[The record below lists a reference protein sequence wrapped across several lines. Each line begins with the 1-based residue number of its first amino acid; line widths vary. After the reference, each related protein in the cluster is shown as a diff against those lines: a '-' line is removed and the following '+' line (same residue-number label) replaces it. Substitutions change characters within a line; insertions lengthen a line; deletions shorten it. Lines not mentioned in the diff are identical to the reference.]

1 MRHVLG
7 PLLVILAGL
16 VVWEALH
23 LGVANSSL
31 PSPLETLRQM
41 GVLLGDPTFWKQA
54 GQTFYAFAVAVV
66 LSTAAGITLG
76 VLLGMKRLAGEVA
89 EPILVNLYSLPKV
102 TLYPLVLLIFGLGIS
117 ARIAF
122 GIMHGLI
129 PLTLFTMNAILQLK
143 PVYRRSAAVMG
154 LTSWQTAVSVILPA
168 ILPQVITG
176 ARLGV
181 SLCLLGVLIGEM
193 FASRNGLGYMVT
205 HAMERGDMPSVLA
218 VALLIA
224 IVALVANGLLLALDR
239 SRRPS

>member
-7 PLLVILAGL
+7 PFLVLLAGL
-16 VVWEALH
+16 VAWEILH
-23 LGVANSSL
+23 LVVANSSL
-31 PSPLETLRQM
+31 PSPLETFGAI
-41 GVLLGDPTFWKQA
+41 GVLLRDPDFWKQA
-54 GQTFYAFAVAVV
+54 AQTGQAFAVAVV
-66 LSTAAGITLG
+66 LSTLGGITLG
-76 VLLGMKRLAGEVA
+76 ILLGMKRLAGEVA

-102 TLYPLVLLIFGLGIS
+102 TLYPVVLLIFGLGIS

-154 LTSWQTAVSVILPA
+154 LTSWQTALTVVLPA

-193 FASRNGLGYMVT
+193 FAARNGLGYMVT
-205 HAMERGDMPSVLA
+205 HAMERGDMDTVLA
-218 VALLIA
+218 VAVLIA
-224 IVALVANGLLLALDR
+224 ALALAVNALLLSLDR
-239 SRRPS
+239 SRRP

>member
-1 MRHVLG
+1 MRHIIG

-16 VVWEALH
+16 VAWEILH
-23 LGVANSSL
+23 FVVANSSL
-31 PSPLETLRQM
+31 PSPLETFVQM
-41 GVLLGDPTFWKQA
+41 GVLLGEDDFWKQA
-54 GQTFYAFAVAVV
+54 GLTAQAFGIAVV
-66 LSTAAGITLG
+66 LSTLGGIALG
-76 VLLGMKRLAGEVA
+76 VLLGMGRLAGQVA

-102 TLYPLVLLIFGLGIS
+102 TLYPVVLLIFGLGIS

-129 PLTLFTMNAILQLK
+129 PLTLFTMNAIRQLK

-154 LTSWQTAVSVILPA
+154 LTPWQTAFTVVLPA

-218 VALLIA
+218 VALMIA
-224 IVALVANGLLLALDR
+224 AVALVANGLLLALDR
-239 SRRPS
+239 SRQP

>member
-7 PLLVILAGL
+7 PFLVLLAGL
-16 VVWEALH
+16 LAWEILH
-23 LGVANSSL
+23 LMVANSSL
-31 PSPLETLRQM
+31 PSPLETFVEI
-41 GVLLGDPTFWKQA
+41 GVLLRDPDFWKQA
-54 GQTFYAFAVAVV
+54 AQTGQAFAVAVV
-66 LSTAAGITLG
+66 LSTLGGITLG
-76 VLLGMKRLAGEVA
+76 ILLGMKRLAGEVA

-102 TLYPLVLLIFGLGIS
+102 TLYPVVLLIFGLGIS

-154 LTSWQTAVSVILPA
+154 LTSWQTAMTVVLPA

-193 FASRNGLGYMVT
+193 FAARNGLGYMVT
-205 HAMERGDMPSVLA
+205 HAMERGDMDTVLA
-218 VALLIA
+218 VAVLIA
-224 IVALVANGLLLALDR
+224 ALALAVNALLLSLDR
-239 SRRPS
+239 SRRP

>member
-1 MRHVLG
+1 MMRHILG
-7 PLLVILAGL
+7 PVLVILCGL
-16 VVWEALH
+16 LAWEVLH
-23 LGVANSSL
+23 LLVANSSL
-31 PSPLETLRQM
+31 PSPLATFVEM
-41 GVLLGDPTFWKQA
+41 GVLLRDPDFWKQA
-54 GQTFYAFAVAVV
+54 AQTAQAFAVAVV
-66 LSTAAGITLG
+66 LSTVGGIALG
-76 VLLGMKRLAGEVA
+76 VLLGMKRLAGQVA

-102 TLYPLVLLIFGLGIS
+102 TLYPVVLLIFGLGIS

-154 LTSWQTAVSVILPA
+154 LTSWQTALRVVLPA

-193 FASRNGLGYMVT
+193 FAARNGLGYMVT
-205 HAMERGDMPSVLA
+205 HAMERGDMPTVLA
-218 VALLIA
+218 VALIIA
-224 IVALVANGLLLALDR
+224 AVALAANGLLLALDR
-239 SRRPS
+239 SRQP

>member
-7 PLLVILAGL
+7 PFLVLLAG
-16 VVWEALH
+16 VFAWEILH
-23 LGVANSSL
+23 LAVANSSL
-31 PSPLETLRQM
+31 PSPLATFVKM
-41 GVLLGDPTFWKQA
+41 GVLLGDPDFWKQA
-54 GQTFYAFAVAVV
+54 SQTGQAFAVAVV
-66 LSTAAGITLG
+66 LSTLGGITLG
-76 VLLGMKRLAGEVA
+76 ILLGMKRLAGEVA

-102 TLYPLVLLIFGLGIS
+102 TLYPVVLLIFGLGIS

-154 LTSWQTAVSVILPA
+154 LTSWQTAMTVVLPA

-193 FASRNGLGYMVT
+193 FAARNGLGYMVT
-205 HAMERGDMPSVLA
+205 HAMERGDMDTVLA

-224 IVALVANGLLLALDR
+224 LLALAVNALLLSLDR
-239 SRRPS
+239 SRRP

>member
-1 MRHVLG
+1 MRHILG
-7 PLLVILAGL
+7 PLLVILAGFL
-16 VVWEALH
+16 GWEVLH
-23 LGVANSSL
+23 FVVANSSL
-31 PSPLETLRQM
+31 PSPFETIVQM
-41 GVLLGDPTFWKQA
+41 GVLLRDPDFWKQA
-54 GQTFYAFAVAVV
+54 SQTGYAFGIAVV
-66 LSTAAGITLG
+66 LSTLGGIALG
-76 VLLGMKRLAGEVA
+76 ILLGMGRLAGQVA

-102 TLYPLVLLIFGLGIS
+102 TLYPVVLLIFGLGIS

-154 LTSWQTAVSVILPA
+154 LTSWQTAFTVILPA

-193 FASRNGLGYMVT
+193 FAARNGLGYMVT
-205 HAMERGDMPSVLA
+205 HAMERGDMPTVLA
-218 VALLIA
+218 VAVMIA
-224 IVALVANGLLLALDR
+224 AVALAANGLLLALDR
-239 SRRPS
+239 SRQP